1 MLRPLNIALR
11 HPAGFTLLE
20 VLMVVLVVGILS
32 SIVLLNI
39 NLGGPERRMADE
51 TERLASVLSLAAE
64 EAVMQNREYGLLLEE
79 QAYHFLCF
87 DEKKQKWRGCTETPF
102 LSHDLPEGLEL
113 RLMSGQKLR
122 LPQKKA
128 KQQLT
133 LNPEKISAINAEG
146 GETLK
151 DDMTAPVLEP
161 DVLLLSS
168 GEGIA
173 VELQIRVRENPLQ
186 HTVIRLDEIGRVS
199 VGDKASPSGEASA
212 P

>member
-1 MLRPLNIALR
+1 
-11 HPAGFTLLE
+11 
-20 VLMVVLVVGILS
+20 MVVLVVGILS
-32 SIVLLNI
+32 SVVLLNI

-64 EAVMQNREYGLLLEE
+64 EAVMQNREYGLLLED

-87 DEKKQKWRGCTETPF
+87 DEKKQKWRGCIEAPF

-113 RLMSGQKLR
+113 RLLSGQKLR
-122 LPQKKA
+122 LPQQKA
-128 KQQLT
+128 AQEQG
-133 LNPEKISAINAEG
+133 SDDSF
-146 GETLK
+146 K
-151 DDMTAPVLEP
+151 DDTSAPVLEP

-168 GEGIA
+168 GEGVA

-186 HTVIRLDEIGRVS
+186 QSVIRLDEIGRVS
-199 VGDKASPSGEASA
+199 VGDEASPGGEKNA